1 MDNLIKAVR
10 DSLVNIVNDI
20 DTGNSNLSDEQC
32 IAALQG
38 LGALSRKDIP
48 MSKYQSYNH
57 LGISRATFD
66 NYVRE
71 GKIPRGKKV
80 QGFKELQWYQKDL
93 DKFIKEY
100 QTKHK

>member
-1 MDNLIKAVR
+1 MNNLMRMVR
-10 DSLVNIVNDI
+10 NALSDRVNDI

-32 IAALQG
+32 IAALES
-38 LGALSRKDIP
+38 LGALARKDIP
-48 MSKYQSYNH
+48 MSKYQAYQY
-57 LGISRATFD
+57 LGVSRATFD

-71 GKIPRGKKV
+71 KKIPRGKKV

>member
-1 MDNLIKAVR
+1 MSNLMKMVR
-10 DSLVNIVNDI
+10 DALADRVNDI

-32 IAALQG
+32 VAALEG
-38 LGALSRKDIP
+38 LGALARKDMP
-48 MSKYQSYNH
+48 MSKYQAYQH
-57 LGISRATFD
+57 LGVSRATFD

-93 DKFIKEY
+93 DKFIKEC